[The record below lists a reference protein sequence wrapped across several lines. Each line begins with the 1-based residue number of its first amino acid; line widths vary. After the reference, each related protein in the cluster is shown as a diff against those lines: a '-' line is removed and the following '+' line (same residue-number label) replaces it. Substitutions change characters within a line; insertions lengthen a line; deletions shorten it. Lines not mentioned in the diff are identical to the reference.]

1 MGLDTFHRLRY
12 PFPHR
17 PFEAA
22 KDPMTETTSMTAN
35 APFTSDLLKGKKG
48 IVFGVANRR
57 SIAWGIAQALANH
70 GAQLAFTYQGDRL
83 KEGVEELARILP
95 LKSPLYPCDVTKDDE
110 VKSVFDSLGREFGSL
125 QFLVHCVA
133 FAKKEE
139 LDGRT
144 VDTSRDGFHLAMDVS
159 SYSLLALAKAAEPL
173 LEKEGGSI
181 VALTYLG
188 SEKVIPN
195 YNVMGLA
202 KASLES
208 SIRYL
213 AADLGKKNI
222 RVNGVSAGPIS
233 TLAARGIAG
242 FTTMLENHRKR
253 AALGRNVEVEE
264 VANTALFLLSPL
276 ASGITGEIL
285 FVDCGYRIMGF

>member
-1 MGLDTFHRLRY
+1 
-12 PFPHR
+12 
-17 PFEAA
+17 
-22 KDPMTETTSMTAN
+22 MTETKSMSEQA
-35 APFTSDLLKGKKG
+35 AFTSDLLKGKKG
-48 IVFGVANRR
+48 IVLGVANKR
-57 SIAWGIAQALANH
+57 SIAWGIAQALSNH

-83 KEGVEELARILP
+83 KESVQELAGTLP
-95 LKSPLYPCDVTKDDE
+95 HKSPLYPCDVTKDDE
-110 VKSVFDSLGREFGSL
+110 IKNVFNQLAQDFGSI
-125 QFLVHCVA
+125 QFLVHCIA

-139 LDGRT
+139 LAGRT
-144 VDTSRDGFHLAMDVS
+144 VETSREGFHLAMDVS
-159 SYSLLALAKAAEPL
+159 SYSLIALAKAAEPL

-208 SIRYL
+208 SVRYL
-213 AADLGKKNI
+213 AADFGKKNI
-222 RVNGVSAGPIS
+222 RVNGVSAGPVN

-242 FTTMLENHRKR
+242 FTTMLDGHRNR
-253 AALGRNVEVEE
+253 APLGRNVEIEE

-276 ASGITGEIL
+276 SSGITGEIL
-285 FVDCGYRIMGF
+285 FVDCGYRIMGT

>member
-1 MGLDTFHRLRY
+1 MET
-12 PFPHR
+12 
-17 PFEAA
+17 
-22 KDPMTETTSMTAN
+22 KSVTEKAS
-35 APFTSDLLKGKKG
+35 FISDLMKGKKG
-48 IVFGVANRR
+48 IVFGVANKR
-57 SIAWGIAQALANH
+57 SIAWAIARSLADS

-83 KEGVEELARILP
+83 KESVEELAGTLP
-95 LKSPLYPCDVTKDDE
+95 LKSPLYPCDVTKDEE
-110 VKSVFDSLGREFGSL
+110 VKATFQNLERDFGAIH
-125 QFLVHCVA
+125 FLAHCIA
-133 FAKKEE
+133 FAKKED

-144 VDTSRDGFHLAMDVS
+144 VDTSREGFQLAHDVS
-159 SYSLLALAKAAEPL
+159 AYSLLALAKAAESL

-213 AADLGKKNI
+213 ASDLGKKNI
-222 RVNGVSAGPIS
+222 RVNGVSAGPVS
-233 TLAARGIAG
+233 TLAARGISG
-242 FTTMLENHRKR
+242 FTTMLENHRNR
-253 AALGRNVEVEE
+253 APLKRNVEVEE
-264 VANTALFLLSPL
+264 VGNAALFLLSPL

-285 FVDCGYRIMGF
+285 YVDCGYRIMGA

>member
-1 MGLDTFHRLRY
+1 
-12 PFPHR
+12 
-17 PFEAA
+17 
-22 KDPMTETTSMTAN
+22 MTAN

>member
-1 MGLDTFHRLRY
+1 MQTQN
-12 PFPHR
+12 
-17 PFEAA
+17 EAENQVW
-22 KDPMTETTSMTAN
+22 KT
-35 APFTSDLLKGKKG
+35 DLLKGKKG
-48 IVFGVANRR
+48 IVLGVANKR

-83 KEGVEELARILP
+83 KESVQELAGTLDKP
-95 LKSPLYPCDVTKDDE
+95 SPLYPCDVTNDE
-110 VKSVFDSLGREFGSL
+110 DIKRVFDAVGKDFGSL
-125 QFLVHCVA
+125 QFLVHCIA

-139 LDGRT
+139 LTGRT
-144 VDTSRDGFHLAMDVS
+144 LDTSREGFRIAHDVS

-188 SEKVIPN
+188 ADKVIPN

-208 SIRYL
+208 AIRYL
-213 AADLGKKNI
+213 SADLGKKNI
-222 RVNGVSAGPIS
+222 RVNGVSAGPVN

-242 FTTMLENHRKR
+242 FTAMLEGHRNR
-253 AALGRNVEVEE
+253 APLGRNVEIEE
-264 VANTALFLLSPL
+264 VANAAFFLLSPL
-276 ASGITGEIL
+276 GSGITGETIY
-285 FVDCGYRIMGF
+285 VDCGYRIVGA